1 MKVENAGSDRGR
13 GDLSMRRITGAAF
26 VSLDGVMQAPGGP
39 TEDWTGGF
47 EHGGWLAGLF
57 DEAVGSRIDRLFG
70 GEFDLL
76 LGRRTYDIFA
86 AFWPFA
92 GDDQKEIR
100 DPFNRA
106 AKYVVTSGDA
116 PLSWQNS
123 RRLPGIDAVAAVK
136 RTEGPDLVIQG
147 SSLLYPQLL
156 AAGLLD
162 ELVLMIFPIV
172 LGSGKRLFG
181 DGTPAGTMR
190 MTGHEVTPRGAIIA
204 TYEPAGAVETGS
216 FPSPGPSPAEKER
229 QTRMADGT
237 W

>member
-1 MKVENAGSDRGR
+1 
-13 GDLSMRRITGAAF
+13 MRKITGAAF

-47 EHGGWLAGLF
+47 QHGGWLAGLF
-57 DEAVGSRIDRLFG
+57 DEAVGNRIDRLFA

-92 GDDQKEIR
+92 GDEQKDIR
-100 DPFNRA
+100 DPFNLA
-106 AKYVVTSGDA
+106 TKYVVTAGDQ
-116 PLSWQNS
+116 PLPWHNS
-123 RRLPGIDAVAAVK
+123 RRLPGIDAVAALK
-136 RTEGPDLVIQG
+136 QTAGPDLVIQG

-156 AAGLLD
+156 ASGLLD
-162 ELVLMIFPIV
+162 ELVLMIFPLV

-181 DGTPAGTMR
+181 EGMPASAMR
-190 MTGHEVTPRGAIIA
+190 MIEHEVTPAGSIIV
-204 TYEPAGAVETGS
+204 TLQPAGAVQTGS
-216 FPSPGPSPAEKER
+216 FPSPEASVAEKER
-229 QTRMADGT
+229 QGRMAAGT

>member
-1 MKVENAGSDRGR
+1 MF
-13 GDLSMRRITGAAF
+13 MRKITGAAF

-39 TEDWTGGF
+39 TEDPTGGF
-47 EHGGWLAGLF
+47 AYGGWLGPFF
-57 DEAVGSRIDRLFG
+57 DEAVGRRIDRLFG

-106 AKYVVTSGDA
+106 AKYVLTSGA
-116 PLSWQNS
+116 QPLDWHNS
-123 RRLPGIDAVAAVK
+123 HRLDGMSAVAAVK
-136 RTEGPDLVIQG
+136 KTAGPDLIIQG
-147 SSLLYPQLL
+147 SSTLYPQLL

-162 ELVLMIFPIV
+162 ELVLMIFPVV
-172 LGSGKRLFG
+172 LGAGKRLLG
-181 DGTPAGTMR
+181 EGTHASTMRMAEHEVTPAGT
-190 MTGHEVTPRGAIIA
+190 VIA
-204 TYEPAGAVETGS
+204 TYKPAGGVETGS
-216 FPSPGPSPAEKER
+216 FASPEPSAAELKRRRAIE
-229 QTRMADGT
+229 DGS

>member
-1 MKVENAGSDRGR
+1 
-13 GDLSMRRITGAAF
+13 MRRITGAAF

-47 EHGGWLAGLF
+47 KHGGWLAGLF
-57 DEAVGSRIDRLFG
+57 DDAVGRRIDRLFG

-86 AFWPFA
+86 AFWPYA
-92 GDDQKEIR
+92 GDEQREIR

-106 AKYVVTSGDA
+106 TKHVLTSGDQ
-116 PLSWQNS
+116 PLSWENS
-123 RRLPGIDAVAAVK
+123 RRLPGIDAVAAAK
-136 RTEGPDLVIQG
+136 AMAGPDLVIQG
-147 SSLLYPQLL
+147 SSTLYPQLL

-162 ELVLMIFPIV
+162 ELVLMVFPVI

-181 DGTPAGTMR
+181 AGTPSGTLR
-190 MTGHEVTPRGAIIA
+190 MTEHEVTPAGSIIA
-204 TYEPAGAVETGS
+204 TYVPAGPVETGT
-216 FPSPGPSPAEKER
+216 FPSPEPSAAELER
-229 QTRMADGT
+229 RARMDAGT